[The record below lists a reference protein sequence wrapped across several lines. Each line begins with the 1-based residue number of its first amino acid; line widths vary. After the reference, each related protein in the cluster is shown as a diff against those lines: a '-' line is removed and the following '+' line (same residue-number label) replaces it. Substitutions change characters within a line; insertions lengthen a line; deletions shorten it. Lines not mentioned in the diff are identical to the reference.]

1 MITHVAI
8 LGTGKMGSAF
18 ARRLAVAGTDLNF
31 SLAVPKPG

>member
-18 ARRLAVAGTDLNF
+18 ARRLAVAGPALWR
-31 SLAVPKPG
+31 AARAR